1 MTRRCQY
8 PGCSNH
14 AAATWATV
22 PVCLIHREMLE
33 KEALKYYAK
42 RITAAERIAYKQ
54 IKKLTPWG

>member
-1 MTRRCQY
+1 
-8 PGCSNH
+8 
-14 AAATWATV
+14 
-22 PVCLIHREMLE
+22 MLE